1 MSGGF
6 FNYKQWHTDNIAC
19 EIEQEV
25 IKSGKP
31 IPPSKWDYC
40 ERQEYKETH
49 KQPMNYAYSESTL
62 RRMEEAVYA
71 LKRAAIYAQRTDY
84 LLCGDDG
91 EENFEERLSK
101 ELAELDSK
109 SKMGE
114 NGVMYYVV
122 NREKD
127 PYEDDD

>member
-1 MSGGF
+1 
-6 FNYKQWHTDNIAC
+6 
-19 EIEQEV
+19 
-25 IKSGKP
+25 
-31 IPPSKWDYC
+31 
-40 ERQEYKETH
+40 
-49 KQPMNYAYSESTL
+49 MNYAYSESTL

-122 NREKD
+122 DRAKD